1 MATITNLGSTSG
13 LPLEEI
19 LTKLQAAEDKK
30 LSLYTVRQAS
40 YEAKVSAFG
49 QVQSAVEALQKAA
62 AALGKPATLDAVK
75 ATVTGDGLTATVG
88 ENGAS
93 VGEYS
98 ITVTQLASAQ
108 TLQSSSPVNRKE
120 SNGATGSFE
129 IELNG
134 GDKYKIDLKNDTSLD
149 GIAKAINNDD
159 KSPIRAAIVTNES
172 GSYLM
177 LTAKETGEDASLK
190 SITVTGD
197 SALQNILSYNSASG
211 STMTQQTAA
220 SDAKIEIN
228 GIEITSA
235 SNKISDAI
243 DGVTLDLT
251 AITETDKTVTL
262 KLQTDTSVAS
272 KAVQTF
278 VNAYNALQSTISRL
292 TAFDAAAA
300 TNQALTGDTTTRS
313 IQSSLSSALR
323 VVTSEGSLRSLAD
336 LGITLDPQN
345 GQLKLDQEKL
355 DKGLASN
362 PADVKRIMTSKDGL
376 AAKFD
381 EAIQSI
387 LGDKGSIKHSKD
399 GLAKSIKDIQEQLAR
414 AKAASTA
421 SMDVMRTQ
429 FVALEK
435 FVAQQT
441 VTANYLTQQF
451 TAMNKSN

>member
-75 ATVTGDGLTATVG
+75 ANVTGDGVTATVG

-108 TLQSSSPVNRKE
+108 TLQSSSPVNRKT

-134 GDKYKIDLKNDTSLD
+134 GDKYKIDLKDDTSLD

-159 KSPIRAAIVTNES
+159 KAPIRAAIVTNES

-235 SNKISDAI
+235 SNKIADAI

-251 AITETDKTVTL
+251 AITEADKTVTL

-336 LGITLDPQN
+336 LGVTLDPQN

-362 PADVKRIMTSKDGL
+362 PADVKRIMTSTDGL
-376 AAKFD
+376 AARFD

>member
-62 AALGKPATLDAVK
+62 AALGKTSTLDAVK
-75 ATVTGDGLTATVG
+75 AEVVGDGLTATVG

-93 VGEYS
+93 VGEYA
-98 ITVTQLASAQ
+98 ITVTKLASAQ
-108 TLQSSSPVNRKE
+108 TLQSSTAVGRKE

-129 IELNG
+129 IELTG
-134 GDKYKIDLKNDTSLD
+134 GGKHTIDLKGDTSLD

-159 KSPIRAAIVTNES
+159 EAPVRASIVTNES

-177 LTAKETGEDASLK
+177 LSAKETGEKASVK

-197 SALQNILSYNSASG
+197 QKLQDLLSYDSATTSP
-211 STMTQQTAA
+211 MKQQTVA
-220 SDAKIEIN
+220 SDAEIDIN
-228 GIEITSA
+228 GIAIKSA
-235 SNKISDAI
+235 SNKVTSAI
-243 DGVTLDLT
+243 DGITLNL
-251 AITETDKTVTL
+251 TETTEAGKVVNL
-262 KLQTDTSVAS
+262 KLQHDASVPT
-272 KAVQTF
+272 KAVQAF
-278 VNAYNALQSTISRL
+278 VNSYNALQSTISKL

-300 TNQALTGDTTTRS
+300 TNQALTGDSTTRG
-313 IQSSLSSALR
+313 IQSSLSSALQ

-336 LGITLDPQN
+336 IGVTLDPTN
-345 GQLKLDQEKL
+345 GQLKLDQDKL
-355 DKGLASN
+355 SEGLASN
-362 PADVKRIMTSKDGL
+362 PADVKRIMTSTNGL

-399 GLAKSIKDIQEQLAR
+399 GLAKSIKDVQDQMAR